1 MQDRRRRAIER
12 WPVSKH
18 GRILSKTVATAPSSS
33 SPPPPSK
40 VGGHAREIN
49 RRANRNPQLTRRVSP
64 SCRIKRPIFTRALRG
79 VVSRTDSPCFQASRI
94 EATLKGARLG
104 VLDSLW
110 RGGEVE
116 VFFFLATLYR
126 DIILEI
132 LRARKQE
139 IGIERFEKYRWIYL
153 EGRKDCNYIY
163 IVNFNLFLSFI
174 RLILFFFLEI
184 HRATRS
190 I

>member
-1 MQDRRRRAIER
+1 M
-12 WPVSKH
+12 
-18 GRILSKTVATAPSSS
+18 
-33 SPPPPSK
+33 
-40 VGGHAREIN
+40 
-49 RRANRNPQLTRRVSP
+49 
-64 SCRIKRPIFTRALRG
+64 
-79 VVSRTDSPCFQASRI
+79 SRTDSPCFQASRI

-153 EGRKDCNYIY
+153 EGRKDCNYSEFQSLPVFHSI
-163 IVNFNLFLSFI
+163 NS
-174 RLILFFFLEI
+174 FFFFRNSSSDAFDLGF
-184 HRATRS
+184 
-190 I
+190 

>member
-1 MQDRRRRAIER
+1 MDESCRKR
-12 WPVSKH
+12 WQP
-18 GRILSKTVATAPSSS
+18 LPPPPP
-33 SPPPPSK
+33 PPPPSK

-79 VVSRTDSPCFQASRI
+79 AVSRTDSPCFQASRI

-116 VFFFLATLYR
+116 AFFFFFLATLYR

-139 IGIERFEKYRWIYL
+139 IGIERFRYSRNIDGYIWK
-153 EGRKDCNYIY
+153 EGRIVIIY
-163 IVNFNLFLSFI
+163 I
-174 RLILFFFLEI
+174 
-184 HRATRS
+184 
-190 I
+190 